1 ERVRAYFAVVER
13 ATSSPTIFD
22 AARDGAFSLDT
33 PPTGWLNA
41 GWVSNFT
48 RGAGSASA
56 AVIGDAHNDFAA
68 QLAQSGAT
76 PTTDTRVALDFR
88 YWGKLQMA
96 ISGVSQ
102 SFNLLAEQAGAM
114 SRPSGGAAVT

>member
-1 ERVRAYFAVVER
+1 
-13 ATSSPTIFD
+13 
-22 AARDGAFSLDT
+22 
-33 PPTGWLNA
+33 
-41 GWVSNFT
+41 
-48 RGAGSASA
+48 
-56 AVIGDAHNDFAA
+56 VIGDAHNDFAA

-102 SFNLLAEQAGAM
+102 SFNLLAEQTGATA
-114 SRPSGGAAVT
+114 RPSGGAAVPAVAVLAGSTATSLLTASADLAQFAVGDLIAVDVDYAGGTGYIGTGIA